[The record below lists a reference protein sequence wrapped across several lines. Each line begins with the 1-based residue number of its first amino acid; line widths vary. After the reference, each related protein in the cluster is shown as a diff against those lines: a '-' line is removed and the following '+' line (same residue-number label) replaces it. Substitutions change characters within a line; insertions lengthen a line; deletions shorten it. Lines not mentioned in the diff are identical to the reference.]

1 MKFFDEK
8 TALDL
13 EFDQIRDWLSEYCIT
28 DTVANRLSKLHPY
41 RDPKEVEYRLN
52 LSHDLQLIRNRG
64 VRFPRMEFQE
74 LNREIQ
80 LLNINASVLEL
91 DAIVKVVDASRFV
104 NELFLFFKEHHTDYL
119 TLKTLLEGA
128 HYTKDI
134 ENEIDK
140 ILDKRLQVKDDA
152 SAELLRIRQ
161 SITGRKKQINRNFDK
176 ALKSARTSGY
186 IDDISENVIDNRR
199 VMTVIS
205 TYKRQIDGSILGS
218 SKTGSLTYIEP
229 RINQSLN
236 FELDQLIDDER
247 KEIRRILAELTNF
260 LRSYLDLIV
269 SYQKIICAFDEV
281 NARVKVAQKIN
292 GVRPVINF
300 KNQDTDLI
308 DAYHPI
314 LFVKNNAVKLKTI
327 PQSFALKS
335 GSRLLVIS
343 GPNAGGKS
351 ITLKTM
357 GLLQLMFQSAL
368 LVPVSTKS
376 KMGFFD
382 FVLSDIGD
390 NQSIE
395 NQLSTYSYRL
405 QRMNFF
411 LSKTSS
417 KTLLLLDEFGTGSDP
432 ELGGALAEV
441 FFETI
446 YEEGCFGVITTHY
459 SNIKLK
465 AAELPEAV
473 NANMIFNRNTLVPEY
488 QLAVGQPGS
497 SFTFEVAQ
505 MNGIP
510 HDMLNRAKAKV
521 DGQKIQLD
529 KLISDLQR
537 DKSILQKLKKESY
550 EANQQMEASREE
562 FEDKST
568 HFEERLRTQQQLIE
582 KNNKFLN
589 HGKKMSQFIQNYP
602 SKSTVKQ
609 AEYLKDLKKYIT
621 IEKSKIEMA
630 LRKSQEVEKLKEA
643 AEKQKGNKQKKARLK
658 PIHTEKPLLVGS
670 RVKIKNT
677 KQAGDVL
684 SLDLKE
690 ATVAFGNLKAKV
702 KLDKLVVV

>member
-1 MKFFDEK
+1 MRFFDEK
-8 TALDL
+8 TAIDL
-13 EFDQIRDWLSEYCIT
+13 EFDQIRSWLANFCVTE
-28 DTVANRLSKLHPY
+28 TVADRLSKLQTY

-52 LSHDLQLIRNRG
+52 LVHELQLIRNRG
-64 VRFPRMEFQE
+64 VRFPRMEFEE
-74 LNREIQ
+74 LTREIQ
-80 LLNINASVLEL
+80 MLNITASVLEL
-91 DAIVKVVDASRFV
+91 DGIVKILDASRFV
-104 NELFLFFKEHHTDYL
+104 NELFLFFKEHRTEYFA
-119 TLKTLLEGA
+119 LKTLLEGA

-140 ILDKRLQVKDDA
+140 ILDKRLNVKDNA
-152 SAELLRIRQ
+152 STELQHIRQ
-161 SITGRKKQINRNFDK
+161 SIVTRKKQINKNFDR
-176 ALKSARTSGY
+176 ALKTARGKGY

-205 TYKRQIDGSILGS
+205 TFKRQIEGSILGS
-218 SKTGSLTYIEP
+218 SKTGSLTYVEP
-229 RINQSLN
+229 RVNQALN

-260 LRSYLDLIV
+260 MRSYVDLIS
-269 SYQKIICAFDEV
+269 SYQQILCSFDEV
-281 NARVKVAQKIN
+281 NAKVKLAQKIN
-292 GVRPVINF
+292 GVRPQINH
-300 KNQDTDLI
+300 KDQDSDLI
-308 DAYHPI
+308 EAFHPI
-314 LFVKNNAVKLKTI
+314 LMVKNEAVKLKTI
-327 PQSFALKS
+327 PQSFALKN

-357 GLLQLMFQSAL
+357 GLLQLMFQSGL

-382 FVLSDIGD
+382 YILSDIGD

-411 LSKTSS
+411 LGKTSS

-446 YEEGCFGVITTHY
+446 YEKGCFGVITTHY

-465 AAELPEAV
+465 AAQLPEAI

-510 HDMLNRAKAKV
+510 HDMLKRAKAKV
-521 DGQKIQLD
+521 DGQKIKLD
-529 KLISDLQR
+529 ELISDLQR

-550 EANQQMEASREE
+550 QANQEMQASKDE
-562 FEDKST
+562 FEEKSS
-568 HFEERLRTQQQLIE
+568 HYEERLKTQQQLIE
-582 KNNKFLN
+582 KNNRFLN

-602 SKSTVKQ
+602 SKSNPKQ
-609 AEYLKDLKKYIT
+609 SEHLKELKKYIT
-621 IEKSKIEMA
+621 IEKSKIEMT
-630 LRKSQEVEKLKEA
+630 LRKLQEAEKLKQA
-643 AEKQKGNKQKKARLK
+643 AENQKGNKQKRVRLK

-670 RVKIKNT
+670 RVKIVNT

-684 SLDLKE
+684 SVDAKE
-690 ATVAFGNLKAKV
+690 ATIAFGNLKAKV
-702 KLDKLVVV
+702 KLEKLIVI

>member
-8 TALDL
+8 TAVDL
-13 EFDQIRDWLSEYCIT
+13 EFDQIRAWLAQSCIT
-28 DTVANRLSKLHPY
+28 ETVADKLSKLHPY

-52 LSHDLQLIRNRG
+52 ISHDLQLIRNRG

-74 LNREIQ
+74 LNKEIQ

-91 DAIVKVVDASRFV
+91 DAVVKILDASRFV
-104 NELFLFFKEHHTDYL
+104 NELFLFFKEHHSEYL
-119 TLKTLLEGA
+119 SLKTLLEGA

-134 ENEIDK
+134 EKEIDK
-140 ILDKRLQVKDDA
+140 ILDKRLNVKDDA

-161 SITGRKKQINRNFDK
+161 SIASRKKQINRNFDK
-176 ALKSARTSGY
+176 AIKSARASGY

-205 TYKRQIDGSILGS
+205 TYKRQVDGSILGS

-229 RINQSLN
+229 KVNQSLN

-260 LRSYLDLIV
+260 LRGYLDLIV
-269 SYQKIICAFDEV
+269 SYQKILCAFDEV
-281 NARVKVAQKIN
+281 NARVKLAQKIN
-292 GVRPVINF
+292 GVRPIINF
-300 KNQDTDLI
+300 QNQDTELI
-308 DAYHPI
+308 DAFHPI
-314 LFVKNNAVKLKTI
+314 LMVKNEAVKLKTV
-327 PQSFALKS
+327 PQSFSLKKD
-335 GSRLLVIS
+335 SRLLVIS

-357 GLLQLMFQSAL
+357 GLLQIMFQSAL

-376 KMGFFD
+376 KMAFFD
-382 FVLSDIGD
+382 YVLSDIGD

-411 LSKTSS
+411 LGKTSP

-465 AAELPEAV
+465 AAQLPEAI

-510 HDMLNRAKAKV
+510 PEMLKRAKAKV
-521 DGQKIQLD
+521 DGQKIELD

-550 EANQQMEASREE
+550 TANQEMAASKEE
-562 FEDKST
+562 FEEKST
-568 HFEERLRTQQQLIE
+568 HYEERLKTQQQLIE

-589 HGKKMSQFIQNYP
+589 HGKKMSQFIQTYP
-602 SKSTVKQ
+602 STSKPKQ
-609 AEYLKDLKKYIT
+609 TEHLKELKKYIT

-630 LRKSQEVEKLKEA
+630 LRKTQEIQKLKEA
-643 AEKQKGNKQKKARLK
+643 AENAKGNKQKRKRPVPAK
-658 PIHTEKPLLVGS
+658 TEKPLLVGS

-684 SLDLKE
+684 SLDGKE
-690 ATVAFGNLKAKV
+690 ATIAFGNLKAKV
-702 KLDKLVVV
+702 KLEKLVVV

>member
-8 TALDL
+8 TAVDL
-13 EFDQIRDWLSEYCIT
+13 EFDQIRSWLSGFCIT
-28 DTVANRLSKLHPY
+28 DTVADRLSTLHPY
-41 RDPKEVEYRLN
+41 RDQKEVEYRLN
-52 LSHDLQLIRNRG
+52 LSHELQLIRNRG

-74 LNREIQ
+74 LTKEIQ

-91 DAIVKVVDASRFV
+91 EAIVKILDASRFV
-104 NELFLFFKEHHTDYL
+104 NELFAFFKEHYTDYL

-134 ENEIDK
+134 EKEIDK
-140 ILDKRLQVKDDA
+140 ILDKRLNVKDDA

-161 SITGRKKQINRNFDK
+161 GINSKKKQINRNFDK
-176 ALKSARTSGY
+176 ALKSARASGY

-205 TYKRQIDGSILGS
+205 TYKRQVEGSILGS

-229 RINQSLN
+229 RVNQALN

-247 KEIRRILAELTNF
+247 KEIRKILAELTDF
-260 LRSYLDLIV
+260 LRGYLDLIS
-269 SYQKIICAFDEV
+269 SYQNILCAFDEV
-281 NARVKVAQKIN
+281 NAKVKLAQKIE
-292 GVRPVINF
+292 GVKPVINF
-300 KNQDTDLI
+300 ENQDTFLK

-314 LFVKNNAVKLKTI
+314 LKVKNDAVKLKTM
-327 PQSFALKS
+327 PQTFSLKK

-357 GLLQLMFQSAL
+357 GLLQIMFQSAL

-376 KMGFFD
+376 TMGFFD
-382 FVLSDIGD
+382 YVLSDIGD

-411 LSKTSS
+411 LGKTST

-446 YEEGCFGVITTHY
+446 YEVGCFGVITTHY

-465 AAELPEAV
+465 AAQLPEAV
-473 NANMIFNRNTLVPEY
+473 NANMIFNRNTLAPEY
-488 QLAVGQPGS
+488 LLAVGQPGS

-510 HDMLNRAKAKV
+510 HEMLKRAKAKV
-521 DGQKIQLD
+521 DGQKIKLD

-550 EANQQMEASREE
+550 EANRQMSASKEE
-562 FEDKST
+562 FEEKSA
-568 HFEERLRTQQQLIE
+568 HYEERLKTQQQLIE

-602 SKSTVKQ
+602 SKSKAKQ
-609 AEYLKDLKKYIT
+609 TEYLKELKKYVVV
-621 IEKSKIEMA
+621 EKSKIEMA
-630 LRKSQEVEKLKEA
+630 LRKTQEVQKLKEEA
-643 AEKQKGNKQKKARLK
+643 QKSKGNKPKQARLQPVK
-658 PIHTEKPLLVGS
+658 TEKPLLVGS

-677 KQAGDVL
+677 KQAGDIL
-684 SLDLKE
+684 SLDGKE
-690 ATVAFGNLKAKV
+690 ATIAFGNLKAKV
-702 KLDKLVVV
+702 KLEKLIVI

>member
-8 TALDL
+8 TAIDL
-13 EFDQIRDWLSEYCIT
+13 EFDQIRDWLAGFCIT
-28 DTVANRLSKLHPY
+28 DTVAHRLSRLQPY
-41 RDPKEVEYRLN
+41 RNVKDVEHHLN
-52 LSHDLQLIRNRG
+52 LTHDLQLIRNRG

-74 LNREIQ
+74 LTREIQ
-80 LLNINASVLEL
+80 MLNINASVLEL
-91 DAIVKVVDASRFV
+91 EGIVKILDASRFV
-104 NELFLFFKEHHTDYL
+104 NELFLFFKEHYTDYL
-119 TLKTLLEGA
+119 TLKTILSAA

-134 ENEIDK
+134 ENGIDNV
-140 ILDKRLQVKDDA
+140 LDKRLNVKDEA
-152 SAELLRIRQ
+152 SADLFRIRQ
-161 SITGRKKQINRNFDK
+161 GIQSNKKQINRNFDK
-176 ALKSARTSGY
+176 ALKSARASGY

-199 VMTVIS
+199 VMTVVS
-205 TYKRQIDGSILGS
+205 TFKRQVDGSILGS

-229 RINQSLN
+229 RVNQSLN

-247 KEIRRILAELTNF
+247 KEVRRILAELTNY
-260 LRSYLDLIV
+260 LRSYIDLIV
-269 SYQKIICAFDEV
+269 SYQQILCAFDEV
-281 NARVKVAQKIN
+281 NARVKLAQKIE
-292 GVRPVINF
+292 GVRPIINF
-300 KNQDTDLI
+300 ENQDTFLQ
-308 DAYHPI
+308 DAFHPI
-314 LFVKNNAVKLKTI
+314 LKVKNDSAKLKTM
-327 PQSFALKS
+327 PQTFSLKKD
-335 GSRLLVIS
+335 SRLLVIS

-357 GLLQLMFQSAL
+357 GLLQIMFQSAL
-368 LVPVSTKS
+368 LVPVTTKS
-376 KMGFFD
+376 RMGFFD

-411 LSKTSS
+411 LRKTSA

-446 YEEGCFGVITTHY
+446 YDEGCFGVITTHY

-465 AAELPEAV
+465 AAQLPEAI
-473 NANMIFNRNTLVPEY
+473 NANMIFNRNTLAPEY
-488 QLAVGQPGS
+488 LLAVGQPGS

-510 HDMLNRAKAKV
+510 HEMLNRAKAKV
-521 DGQKIQLD
+521 DGQKIKLD

-550 EANQQMEASREE
+550 SANQDMEASREE
-562 FEDKST
+562 FEEKSS
-568 HFEERLRTQQQLIE
+568 HYEERLKTQQQLIE
-582 KNNKFLN
+582 KNNKYLN

-602 SKSTVKQ
+602 SKSKPKQ
-609 AEYLKDLKKYIT
+609 TEYLKELKKYVT

-630 LRKSQEVEKLKEA
+630 LRKSQEAQQLKDEA
-643 AEKQKGNKQKKARLK
+643 QKSKSHKPKKNRNKVVV
-658 PIHTEKPLLVGS
+658 TEKPLLVGS

-677 KQAGDVL
+677 KQGGDVL
-684 SLDLKE
+684 SVDGKE
-690 ATVAFGNLKAKV
+690 ATIAFGNLKAKV
-702 KLDKLVVV
+702 KLEKLVVI

>member
-1 MKFFDEK
+1 MRFFDEK
-8 TALDL
+8 TAVDL
-13 EFDQIRDWLSEYCIT
+13 EFDQVRIWLAGFCIT
-28 DTVANRLSKLHPY
+28 ETVADRLSKIQPY
-41 RDPKEVEYRLN
+41 RDQKEVEYRLN
-52 LSHDLQLIRNRG
+52 LSHDLQLIRIKG

-74 LNREIQ
+74 LNKEIQ

-91 DAIVKVVDASRFV
+91 DAIVKIFDASRFV
-104 NELFLFFKEHHTDYL
+104 NELFLFFKEHTDYL

-134 ENEIDK
+134 EKEIDK
-140 ILDKRLQVKDDA
+140 ILDERLHVKDDA
-152 SAELLRIRQ
+152 SSELQRIRQ
-161 SITGRKKQINRNFDK
+161 SIASRKKQINRNFDK
-176 ALKSARTSGY
+176 AIKSARASGY

-205 TYKRQIDGSILGS
+205 TYKRQVDGSILGS

-229 RINQSLN
+229 RVNQSLN

-269 SYQKIICAFDEV
+269 SYQKILCAFDEV
-281 NARVKVAQKIN
+281 NARVKLGHKIK
-292 GVRPVINF
+292 GVRPIINF
-300 KNQDTDLI
+300 KDQDMELI
-308 DAYHPI
+308 DAFHPI
-314 LFVKNNAVKLKTI
+314 LMVKNEAVKLKTV
-327 PQSFALKS
+327 PQSFSLKKD
-335 GSRLLVIS
+335 SRLLVIS

-357 GLLQLMFQSAL
+357 GLLQIMFQSAL

-376 KMGFFD
+376 KMAFFD
-382 FVLSDIGD
+382 YVLSDIGD

-411 LSKTSS
+411 LEKTSP

-465 AAELPEAV
+465 AAQLPEAI

-510 HDMLNRAKAKV
+510 PKMLKRAKAKV
-521 DGQKIQLD
+521 DGQKIKLD
-529 KLISDLQR
+529 ELISDLQR

-550 EANQQMEASREE
+550 TASQEMAASKDE
-562 FEDKST
+562 FDEKSA
-568 HFEERLRTQQQLIE
+568 HYEERLKTQQQLIE

-602 SKSTVKQ
+602 SKSKLKQ
-609 AEYLKDLKKYIT
+609 TKCLKELKKYIT
-621 IEKSKIEMA
+621 IEKSKIGMA
-630 LRKSQEVEKLKEA
+630 LLKTQEAQKLKEA
-643 AEKQKGNKQKKARLK
+643 AENAKGNKQKRERHVPVK
-658 PIHTEKPLLVGS
+658 TEKHLLVGS

-684 SLDLKE
+684 SLDGKE
-690 ATVAFGNLKAKV
+690 ATIAFGHLKAKV
-702 KLDKLVVV
+702 KLEKLVVI

>member
-8 TALDL
+8 TAIDL
-13 EFDQIRDWLSEYCIT
+13 EFDQIRTWLAGYCIT
-28 DTVANRLSKLHPY
+28 ETVANRLSKLHPY
-41 RDPKEVEYRLN
+41 RDPEEVEYRLN
-52 LSHDLQLIRNRG
+52 LAHDLQLIRNRG
-64 VRFPRMEFQE
+64 VHFPRMEFQE
-74 LNREIQ
+74 LNKEIQ

-91 DAIVKVVDASRFV
+91 DAVIKVLDASRFV
-104 NELFLFFKEHHTDYL
+104 NELFLFFKENRTDYL
-119 TLKTLLEGA
+119 TLKTLLEDA

-152 SAELLRIRQ
+152 SPELLYIRQ
-161 SITGRKKQINRNFDK
+161 TIGSRKRQINRNIDR
-176 ALKSARTSGY
+176 ALKSARSSGY

-229 RINQSLN
+229 KINQALN
-236 FELDQLIDDER
+236 FELDQLVDDER
-247 KEIRRILAELTNF
+247 KEVRRILAELTNF

-269 SYQKIICAFDEV
+269 SYQQILCSFDEV
-281 NARVKVAQKIN
+281 NARVKVAQRIN
-292 GVRPVINF
+292 GVKPIINF
-300 KNQDTDLI
+300 ENQDTELI
-308 DAYHPI
+308 DAFHPI
-314 LFVKNNAVKLKTI
+314 LYVKNKAVELVTV
-327 PQSFALKS
+327 PQSFTLKK
-335 GSRLLVIS
+335 GGRLLVIS

-357 GLLQLMFQSAL
+357 GLLQIMFQSAL

-411 LSKTSS
+411 LSKTSP

-465 AAELPEAV
+465 AAQLPEAV

-510 HDMLNRAKAKV
+510 SDMLVRAKAKV
-521 DGQKIQLD
+521 DGQKIKLD

-550 EANQQMEASREE
+550 EANKKLEASKDE
-562 FEDKST
+562 FEEKSS
-568 HFEERLRTQQQLIE
+568 HYEERLKSQQQLIE

-589 HGKKMSQFIQNYP
+589 HGKKMSQYIQNYP
-602 SKSTVKQ
+602 SKSTTKQ
-609 AEYLKDLKKYIT
+609 TEYLKDLKKYIT

-643 AEKQKGNKQKKARLK
+643 AGKKKGNKQKKARLK
-658 PIHTEKPLLVGS
+658 QVHTEKPLLVGS

-684 SLDLKE
+684 SLDNKE
-690 ATVAFGNLKAKV
+690 ATIAFGNLKAKV
-702 KLDKLVVV
+702 KLEKLVVL

>member
-8 TALDL
+8 TAVDL
-13 EFDQIRDWLSEYCIT
+13 EFDQIRSWLSGFCIT
-28 DTVANRLSKLHPY
+28 DTVADRLSTLHPY
-41 RDPKEVEYRLN
+41 RDQKEVEYRLN
-52 LSHDLQLIRNRG
+52 LSHELQLIRNRG

-74 LNREIQ
+74 LTKEIQ

-91 DAIVKVVDASRFV
+91 EAIVKILDASRFV
-104 NELFLFFKEHHTDYL
+104 NELFAFFKEHYTDYL

-134 ENEIDK
+134 EKEIDK
-140 ILDKRLQVKDDA
+140 ILDKRLNVKDDA

-161 SITGRKKQINRNFDK
+161 GINSKKKQINRNFDK
-176 ALKSARTSGY
+176 ALKSARASGY

-205 TYKRQIDGSILGS
+205 TYKRQVEGSILGS

-229 RINQSLN
+229 RVNQALN

-247 KEIRRILAELTNF
+247 KEIRKILAELTDF
-260 LRSYLDLIV
+260 LRGYLDLIS
-269 SYQKIICAFDEV
+269 SYQNILCAFDEV
-281 NARVKVAQKIN
+281 NAKVKLAQKIE
-292 GVRPVINF
+292 GVKPVINF
-300 KNQDTDLI
+300 ENQDTFLK

-314 LFVKNNAVKLKTI
+314 LKVKNDAVKLKTM
-327 PQSFALKS
+327 PQTFSLKK

-357 GLLQLMFQSAL
+357 GLLQIMFQSAL

-376 KMGFFD
+376 TMGFFD
-382 FVLSDIGD
+382 YVLSDIGD

-411 LSKTSS
+411 LGKTST

-446 YEEGCFGVITTHY
+446 YEVGCFGVITTHY

-465 AAELPEAV
+465 AAQLPEAV
-473 NANMIFNRNTLVPEY
+473 NANMIFNRNTLAPEY
-488 QLAVGQPGS
+488 LLAVGQPGS

-510 HDMLNRAKAKV
+510 HEMLKRAKAKV
-521 DGQKIQLD
+521 DGQKIKLD

-550 EANQQMEASREE
+550 EANRQMSASKEE
-562 FEDKST
+562 FEEKSA
-568 HFEERLRTQQQLIE
+568 HYEERLKTQQQLIE

-602 SKSTVKQ
+602 SKSKAKQ
-609 AEYLKDLKKYIT
+609 TEYLKELKKYVVV
-621 IEKSKIEMA
+621 EKSKIEMA
-630 LRKSQEVEKLKEA
+630 LRKTQEVKKLKEEA
-643 AEKQKGNKQKKARLK
+643 QKSKGNKPKQARLQPVK
-658 PIHTEKPLLVGS
+658 TEKPLLVGS

-677 KQAGDVL
+677 KQAGDIL
-684 SLDLKE
+684 SLDGKE
-690 ATVAFGNLKAKV
+690 ATIAFGNLKAKV
-702 KLDKLVVV
+702 KLEKLIVI